1 MCHGFFLNTL
11 LPFRLW
17 KPVCTQADL
26 KSIAKN
32 LDRPDFG
39 GRHERI
45 LFAILFLAVRDE
57 KPSAGEGGAEVEK
70 AMDQSVK
77 PLQRPSQRKED
88 EPDEPP
94 KGVTAKQKKVHKKA
108 KQKTLSSRAYLS
120 FSIPFKLLSLLC
132 CLAETSDH
140 LRAVMPRFANYLH
153 YSIFE
158 CNRLYNLKGY
168 QAKNVV
174 RMYLC
179 VLRATGRFS
188 VFYTSAV

>member
-1 MCHGFFLNTL
+1 MCRVFLKKYFITF
-11 LPFRLW
+11 FRLW

-77 PLQRPSQRKED
+77 PLQRPSLSQRKED

-108 KQKTLSSRAYLS
+108 KQDPFESSL
-120 FSIPFKLLSLLC
+120 FKFF
-132 CLAETSDH
+132 H
-140 LRAVMPRFANYLH
+140 PV
-153 YSIFE
+153 
-158 CNRLYNLKGY
+158 
-168 QAKNVV
+168 
-174 RMYLC
+174 
-179 VLRATGRFS
+179 
-188 VFYTSAV
+188 